1 MVFVLH
7 PDLDSLRSQY
17 NQVLDELEAGNLSYD
32 DALSSVQAMSVVD
45 GGGFIWLIDT
55 ATGGFLRAVPGE
67 VPQEADPSEFVAARI
82 PSAGS
87 SPWASQQDLLRPPAS
102 PRAREQRQAPQQFDD
117 DEDDDSL
124 SPMMRRRQS
133 QQRSPRP
140 APQIT
145 ERLRT
150 VKLPPLLERNK
161 RLLVIVLVL
170 AVAFVV
176 FSRFSKED
184 PAPTIVSDAPAP
196 TSLAPTPLPIETVP
210 TLPAETVP
218 TTAPAPLPLPTDDE
232 LASLKL
238 VLLSGDRSQVAAAVF
253 EEAPAKRVALFTARY
268 FGYNATGLQIEFA
281 APVLEKQRAFVSV
294 SLVDSV
300 SGETLATR
308 KVRLRRGDDDGRWR
322 LATLIDFES

>member
-1 MVFVLH
+1 MLH

-67 VPQEADPSEFVAARI
+67 VPQEADPSEFIAARI

-102 PRAREQRQAPQQFDD
+102 PRSRGERQAPPQFDD
-117 DEDDDSL
+117 DEDDDDSL
-124 SPMMRRRQS
+124 SPMMRRRQA

-140 APQIT
+140 TPQVAD
-145 ERLRT
+145 RLRT

-161 RLLVIVLVL
+161 RLLAIVLVL

-184 PAPTIVSDAPAP
+184 PAPTIVSDTPVPTTPAP
-196 TSLAPTPLPIETVP
+196 VPLPVETTP
-210 TLPAETVP
+210 TLPVETVP

-232 LASLKL
+232 LAALKL
-238 VLLSGDRSQVAAAVF
+238 AMLSGDRTQVAAVVF
-253 EEAPAKRVALFTARY
+253 EEASAKRIALYTARY
-268 FGYNATGLQIEFA
+268 FGYNATGLQIELA

-308 KVRLRRGDDDGRWR
+308 KVRLRRGDDGLWR
-322 LATLIDFES
+322 FATLIDFES